1 MLTLEDYAAQRFPE
15 HRIKVRPPA
24 VSLGKHTTVG
34 QVKGAGTAAEV
45 TKRLRREFPIANVG
59 SALVL
64 PNDSTVVATEMEDTE
79 GTIDLPRKRP
89 AIVAGM
95 LALFVGIV
103 GLFAA
108 RQAIDGWAGAII
120 AAVFLAVVA
129 GVIGALLGGAG
140 RYAGDR
146 AWEQARQGDEVIGLV
161 AVCLDEEAPATRVA
175 ATLEEMGLTDV
186 RIVGADGAWHVPNT

>member
-1 MLTLEDYAAQRFPE
+1 MAR
-15 HRIKVRPPA
+15 
-24 VSLGKHTTVG
+24 HTTVG
-34 QVKGAGTAAEV
+34 QIKGAVTAAEV
-45 TKRLRREFPIANVG
+45 TNRLQREFPSAHIG
-59 SALVL
+59 LALVL
-64 PNDSTVVATEMEDTE
+64 PNDSGVVATEMEDTE

-89 AIVAGM
+89 AIMAGM

-108 RQAIDGWAGAII
+108 RQAIDDWAGAII
-120 AAVFLAVVA
+120 AAVFLAIVA

-146 AWEQARQGDEVIGLV
+146 AWEQGRHGDDVIGLV

-175 ATLEEMGLTDV
+175 ATLEGMGLTDV
-186 RIVGADGAWHVPNT
+186 RIVDADGAWHVPNT